1 MKALVEYVAR
11 SLADHPEQIVVR
23 EVPSADGLILHLE
36 AAQDDIGK
44 LIGKQGRTARAL
56 RVLLGAASV
65 RARRHTVL
73 EIQE

>member
-23 EVPSADGLILHLE
+23 EVPSAGGLILHLE

-56 RVLLGAASV
+56 RVLLGAASA

>member
-11 SLADHPEQIVVR
+11 SLADHPEQVVVR
-23 EVPSADGLILHLE
+23 EVPSGDGVILHVE
-36 AAQDDIGK
+36 AAPDDIGK

-56 RVLLGAASV
+56 RMLLGAASA

>member
-44 LIGKQGRTARAL
+44 LIGKQGRTARASC
-56 RVLLGAASV
+56 RGVGPGAAAY
-65 RARRHTVL
+65 RA
-73 EIQE
+73 